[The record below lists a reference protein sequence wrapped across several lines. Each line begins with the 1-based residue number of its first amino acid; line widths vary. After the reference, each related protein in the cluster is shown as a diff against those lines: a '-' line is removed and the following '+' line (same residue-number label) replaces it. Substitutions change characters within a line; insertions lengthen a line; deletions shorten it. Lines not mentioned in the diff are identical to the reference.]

1 MNLLGNRRS
10 CRKNGCGVM
19 PAVAGFLAL
28 VAVGCDQG
36 EASGEPDLSGGN
48 GGSAGA
54 SGNAGSGG
62 MAGRGGTTGGGAG
75 SSGAAGSGG
84 AAGSAGNAG
93 NAGSTGA
100 GGGGSFRFGIKP
112 ANADPQH
119 AHSAYSDFKASFFAE
134 CSGNRVRVA
143 SASGSQ
149 ETVSEGMG
157 YGMLMVAY
165 LEPDATGPALMNRLL
180 AFVNSKLDAQQLM
193 HWKVS
198 CDSIFEQNA
207 ATDGDLDYALA
218 LIQAERRWPNQ
229 GFGTNARKF
238 LDAILRHETDGC
250 GLKPGDVW
258 GGCNNEA
265 NPSYAA
271 LGYLET
277 FRCFSGNAA
286 WSSVRSNTMARQLS
300 YWHANYTLPPDW
312 VQVDSS
318 ASSGRVARG
327 SVYRYDAARVPWR
340 LGLDYL
346 WHGLDDSGAQA
357 HKIINHFKNVAADPS
372 TIGDGY
378 DSQSGNKVSN
388 NHNAVF
394 VGPLAIGAMV
404 HPSHQDWLN
413 RSYTE
418 LVGLQMGTYYSDA
431 LRVIGLMATNG
442 LYTNPCE

>member
-1 MNLLGNRRS
+1 LIRS
-10 CRKNGCGVM
+10 ST
-19 PAVAGFLAL
+19 AALAL
-28 VAVGCDQG
+28 LLLLAAGCDQG
-36 EASGEPDLSGGN
+36 EASEEPDEA
-48 GGSAGA
+48 GGS
-54 SGNAGSGG
+54 S
-62 MAGRGGTTGGGAG
+62 G
-75 SSGAAGSGG
+75 SSGAGASAGNAGVGGAGPGGAAGIGGAGGSGGAGAGGAGGSAGSGG
-84 AAGSAGNAG
+84 AGAAG
-93 NAGSTGA
+93 GA
-100 GGGGSFRFGIKP
+100 GGGSSFRYGIKP
-112 ANADPQH
+112 QGADPAH
-119 AHSAYSDFKASFFAE
+119 AFNAYDHFKASFFVD
-134 CSGNRVRVA
+134 CGGNRVRVA
-143 SASGSQ
+143 SGSGSQ

-180 AFVNSKLDAQQLM
+180 AFVNSKLDNNQLM

-198 CDSIFEQNA
+198 CDSVYEQNA

-229 GFGTNARKF
+229 GFGTSAKKF
-238 LDAILRHETDGC
+238 LGAILSHETDSC

-258 GGCNNEA
+258 GGCNSEA

-277 FRCFSGNAA
+277 FRCFTGNSA
-286 WSSVRSNTMARQLS
+286 WSGVRSNTMTRQLA

-312 VQVDSS
+312 VSVDSS
-318 ASSGRVARG
+318 ASSGRFSRG
-327 SVYRYDAARVPWR
+327 AYRYDAARVPWR

-346 WHGLDDSGAQA
+346 WHGGDDAGAQA
-357 HKIINHFKNVAADPS
+357 HKIINHFKAAAADPS

-378 DSQSGNKVSN
+378 DHQTGNKIGN

-413 RSYTE
+413 RIYGE
-418 LVGLQMGTYYSDA
+418 LVGLELGTYYSDA
-431 LRVIGLMATNG
+431 LRVIALMATTG
-442 LYTNPCE
+442 LFTNPCE

>member
-1 MNLLGNRRS
+1 MKLLGKRRS
-10 CRKNGCGVM
+10 RKSTGRIRT
-19 PAVAGFLAL
+19 AAAGIFALL
-28 VAVGCDQG
+28 VAGCDQG
-36 EASGEPDLSGGN
+36 EASDVPDPSGGNGGTAGVSGTGAGGRGGATGSAGASGAAGSSAGAGGSAGN

-54 SGNAGSGG
+54 G
-62 MAGRGGTTGGGAG
+62 
-75 SSGAAGSGG
+75 
-84 AAGSAGNAG
+84 
-93 NAGSTGA
+93 GA

-119 AHSAYSDFKASFFAE
+119 AFTAYSDFKAVFFAE

-193 HWKVS
+193 HWKVG
-198 CDSIFEQNA
+198 CDSVYEQNA

-229 GFGTNARKF
+229 GFGTAARKF
-238 LDAILRHETDGC
+238 LDAISRHETDGC

-271 LGYLET
+271 TGYLET
-277 FRCFSGNAA
+277 FRCFTGNAA
-286 WSSVRSNTMARQLS
+286 WSTVRSNTMTRQLA
-300 YWHANYTLPPDW
+300 YWHANYALPPDW
-312 VQVDSS
+312 VQVDTG
-318 ASSGRVARG
+318 ASSGRFSRG
-327 SVYRYDAARVPWR
+327 AYRYDAARVPWR

-346 WHGLDDSGAQA
+346 WHGGDDAGTQA
-357 HKIINHFKNVAADPS
+357 HKIVNHFKNVAADPS

-378 DSQSGNKVSN
+378 DHQSGNKLSN

-394 VGPLAIGAMV
+394 VGPLTIGAMV

-413 RSYTE
+413 RTYAD
-418 LVGLQMGTYYSDA
+418 LVDLQLGTYYSDA
-431 LRVIGLMATNG
+431 LRVIGLMAANG
-442 LYTNPCE
+442 LYTNPCQ